1 MASLM
6 TVAVETGRWDVV
18 ALCLALGVVEVASR
32 LPPGVPSGH
41 ARLAGGRGGRRVRRR
56 GRNRLRSFYAEALTE
71 AERLELARAQE
82 VEGLDE
88 EIAVLRVRLKRALQE
103 HPQDLAL
110 IAKGVDML
118 VKAVAARYKLSPK
131 ARRDLADNLANLIE
145 SMGEL
150 LEGPQGGQA

>member
-1 MASLM
+1 
-6 TVAVETGRWDVV
+6 
-18 ALCLALGVVEVASR
+18 
-32 LPPGVPSGH
+32 
-41 ARLAGGRGGRRVRRR
+41 VRRR

-118 VKAVAARYKLSPK
+118 VKAVAARYKLSHK

>member
-1 MASLM
+1 
-6 TVAVETGRWDVV
+6 
-18 ALCLALGVVEVASR
+18 
-32 LPPGVPSGH
+32 
-41 ARLAGGRGGRRVRRR
+41 VRRR

-88 EIAVLRVRLKRALQE
+88 EMAVLRVRLKRALQE

-118 VKAVAARYKLSPK
+118 VKAVAARYKLSRK